1 MLRNKVIKQ
10 LEEHK
15 GEPISGSALAVELGV
30 SRTAVW
36 KVINNLKDEGY
47 AIESVGKKGYILNS
61 SSDILSKAGIQ
72 AWLAKFADSRA
83 DADAGAGV
91 DSGAD
96 ADAGAK
102 AKSRADADAC
112 AKAKSRANADAGAG
126 VDSGADADAGAKAK
140 SRAALVEVPL
150 QVFESVGSTNTA
162 ASSMALEGCE
172 NFTTVVANEQT
183 KGKGRL
189 GRSFYSPAQT
199 GIYLSIVI
207 KPNFDLSKALLI
219 TTAASV
225 AVASAINEVSGADA
239 KIKWV
244 NDIFVNGKKVAGIL
258 TEALSDF
265 ETGNISN
272 IILGIGINCHET
284 NFPSELKEIA
294 GSVGGGFDRNQL
306 AATVIR
312 NVIEKIQNLD
322 PANFIPEYKKRSLV
336 LGQEIVVYKSG
347 IKEDAYGVPATALDI
362 TDQGGLKVRYANG
375 DTDTLA
381 TGEISISLK

>member
-1 MLRNKVIKQ
+1 MLKNKIIKQ

-15 GEPISGSALAVELGV
+15 GQPISGSALAAQLQV
-30 SRTAVW
+30 SRTAIW

-47 AIESVGKKGYILNS
+47 AIESVGKKGYVLNVT
-61 SSDILSKAGIQ
+61 SDILSKAGIQ
-72 AWLAKFADSRA
+72 AWLAKFAQLEA
-83 DADAGAGV
+83 DADAGAR
-91 DSGAD
+91 S
-96 ADAGAK
+96 
-102 AKSRADADAC
+102 SLE
-112 AKAKSRANADAGAG
+112 
-126 VDSGADADAGAKAK
+126 
-140 SRAALVEVPL
+140 AALVDLPL
-150 QVFESVGSTNTA
+150 QVYESVGSTNTV

-207 KPNFDLSKALLI
+207 KPNFNLSKALLI

-265 ETGNISN
+265 ESGSISN

-284 NFPSELKEIA
+284 NFPKELKEMA

-306 AATVIR
+306 AAMVIR
-312 NVIEKIQNLD
+312 NVIEKIQNLN
-322 PANFIPEYKKRSLV
+322 PENFIPEYKKRSLV
-336 LGQEIVVYKSG
+336 LGQEIIVYKSG
-347 IKEDAYGVPATALDI
+347 IKEEAYGVPATAIDI
-362 TDQGGLKVRYANG
+362 TNQGGLKVQYKNG
-375 DTDTLA
+375 ETHTLS